1 MPTIK
6 RIKEALLGGSERKE
20 YHYECT
26 VCNAKFASEEP
37 TVQTVA
43 CPQCGAHGVRE
54 RVSGTG

>member
-1 MPTIK
+1 MPSIQ
-6 RIKEALLGGSERKE
+6 RLKEALLGSGDTEQ
-20 YHYECT
+20 YQYECT

-54 RVSGTG
+54 RISGTG